1 MSLTRPVPSALIE
14 YISLFFL
21 ILFLPG
27 TGLSELN
34 AIRPEGAT
42 ITSSEAGIVGSG
54 VGTKVGVGTGGV
66 NVGSAVG
73 TGKTDVGT
81 AVAGTVA
88 LAAGSEGIVGVG
100 PETLAID

>member
-1 MSLTRPVPSALIE
+1 M
-14 YISLFFL
+14 
-21 ILFLPG
+21 
-27 TGLSELN
+27 
-34 AIRPEGAT
+34 
-42 ITSSEAGIVGSG
+42 
-54 VGTKVGVGTGGV
+54 